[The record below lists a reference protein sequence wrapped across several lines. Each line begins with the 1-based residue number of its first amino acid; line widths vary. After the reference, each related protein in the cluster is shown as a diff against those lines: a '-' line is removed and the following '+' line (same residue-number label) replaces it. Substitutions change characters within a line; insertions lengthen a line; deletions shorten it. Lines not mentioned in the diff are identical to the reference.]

1 MTPLGRDL
9 PCVNPAC
16 PHPAH
21 LLRCDFC
28 GCTETGRPGLYPIE
42 P

>member
-1 MTPLGRDL
+1 MTTLLGRDL
-9 PCVNPAC
+9 PCITC

-21 LLRCDFC
+21 FLPGDFC
-28 GCTETGRPGLYPIE
+28 DCTETGRPGLYPIE